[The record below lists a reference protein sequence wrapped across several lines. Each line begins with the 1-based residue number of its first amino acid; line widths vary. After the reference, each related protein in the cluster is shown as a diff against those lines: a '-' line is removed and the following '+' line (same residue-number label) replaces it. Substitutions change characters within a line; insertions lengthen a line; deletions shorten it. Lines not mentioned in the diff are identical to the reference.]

1 MIPASQCGP
10 FVAASGGMTHPL
22 QFSGRMI
29 WYRVTVAFMGLGALY
44 SLAWLAIDIAV
55 RFFPATQPEIDP
67 AAVVL
72 IQSTG
77 PIQEAIYLAGAVA
90 YLVSYGLLLARQRH
104 VLPVY
109 CFAAVALVV
118 DWVFTA
124 VNGAEALAISG
135 YVALVALGVIFFC
148 LCQAMPVM
156 RGQQA
161 RSRGLSGLE

>member
-1 MIPASQCGP
+1 MQ
-10 FVAASGGMTHPL
+10 V
-22 QFSGRMI
+22 SGRMI

-90 YLVSYGLLLARQRH
+90 YLFSYGLLLARQRH

-135 YVALVALGVIFFC
+135 YVALAALGVIFFC
-148 LCQAMPVM
+148 LYQAMPVM
-156 RGQQA
+156 RGQRV